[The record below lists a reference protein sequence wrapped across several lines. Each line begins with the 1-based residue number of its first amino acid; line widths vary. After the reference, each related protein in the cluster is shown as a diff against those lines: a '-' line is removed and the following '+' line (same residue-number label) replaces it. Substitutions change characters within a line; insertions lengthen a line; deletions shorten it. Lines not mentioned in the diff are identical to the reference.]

1 MENIK
6 LFISSVEIT
15 NFRTFKEKQIVRFT
29 EGINILVGPN
39 NIGKTTI
46 ISAIRLIFD
55 KNKFGLDI
63 NDFSKIETK
72 EELKNSSPKI
82 TVTIN
87 LQKSNKEGSD
97 SDDLLAIRTWLTDID
112 NPYKAKITMQ
122 FQLPTKYEKAYLDAV
137 KDLDNIDSVWLE
149 LEDEFLPK
157 YQRKYFVGESAQPLM
172 DNSLSR
178 FNCQYLPA
186 IRDAEKRMNS
196 GNKYLLN
203 KLLNFF
209 IDYDLKSNE
218 ELKKSDIEKK
228 MQKRHKDFHVL
239 AVNLLKNLSPRFK
252 EGKKEMLKYLS
263 QTGATFDGEEPE
275 FNSALNDHDIL
286 KEFSL
291 VVKNGESNVPINLNG
306 LGYNNLIYISLVLAE
321 LQQSRSSSYFGDNS
335 SIFPFLLIEE
345 PEAHLHPDMQYD
357 FLKFLRNNIKDG
369 TTSETA
375 KQVIITTH
383 SPNITAAASLDDL
396 IVLSKYKSDIKIGYP
411 GKAFNENPK
420 DKKFVERFLDVT
432 RSNLFFTNQIIFVEG
447 LAEQMLIPQFMK
459 VNTSGIQNS
468 HISIINL
475 SGRYFTPFLRMFD
488 TRNNP
493 NTAIY
498 KQVSCLTDLDPI
510 KGDNNISWPPIF
522 QGKPDSIN
530 KNIDNIK
537 SLNASNIAV
546 FSQNE
551 DSGYQPNEG
560 WTFEYQLF
568 MDNTDPQKFIFF
580 DSTIMKYCS
589 AWEKINDVDI
599 KNTSIARISNIFDN
613 NVSKKIND
621 KLKSN
626 LGIDDLSEMTN
637 RKLIKQYLGTMF
649 LNSIKDKG
657 LYAQE
662 LSEEISS
669 GKSITV
675 PKYIKECF
683 KWMADKNEL

>member
-15 NFRTFKEKQIVRFT
+15 NFRTFKEKQIIRFT

-72 EELKNSSPKI
+72 EELKNCSPKI
-82 TVTIN
+82 TVSVN

-97 SDDLLAIRTWLTDID
+97 SDDLLAIRNWLTDID

-137 KDLDNIDSVWLE
+137 KDLDDIGSVWLE

-228 MQKRHKDFHVL
+228 MQKRHKDFHDL
-239 AVNLLKNLSPRFK
+239 AVNLLNNLSPRFK
-252 EGKKEMLKYLS
+252 EGKKEMLKYSS

-321 LQQSRSSSYFGDNS
+321 LQQSRSNSYFGDNS
-335 SIFPFLLIEE
+335 SVFPFLLIEE

-357 FLKFLRNNIKDG
+357 FLKFLQNNIKDG

-396 IVLSKYKSDIKIGYP
+396 IVLSKYKSGVKIGYP
-411 GKAFNENPK
+411 GETFIDNPK

-432 RSNLFFTNQIIFVEG
+432 RSNLFFTNQLILIEG

-459 VNTSGIQNS
+459 ADTSNIQNR

-475 SGRYFTPFLRMFD
+475 SGRYFIPFLRMFD
-488 TRNNP
+488 TNKNP
-493 NTAIY
+493 DTAIY
-498 KQVSCLTDLDPI
+498 KQIACLTDLDPVQG
-510 KGDNNISWPPIF
+510 KQNKSCPPIF
-522 QGKPDSIN
+522 QAEPDS
-530 KNIDNIK
+530 KNPNIESIKALKSANIK
-537 SLNASNIAV
+537 V
-546 FSQNE
+546 FSQDE
-551 DSGYQPNEG
+551 DSGYKSNEG
-560 WTFEYQLF
+560 WTFEYQLY
-568 MDNTDPQKFIFF
+568 MDNPDLMPLIFH
-580 DSTIMKYCS
+580 DSMRYCD
-589 AWEKINDVDI
+589 AWENLKKMSI
-599 KNTSIARISNIFDN
+599 KNLSIEKISDTFQNER
-613 NVSKKIND
+613 SKQMDGI
-621 KLKSN
+621 LKEN
-626 LGIDDLSEMTN
+626 HNTNDLSEITDP
-637 RKLIKQYLGTMF
+637 KLIKLYLGTMF
-649 LNSIKDKG
+649 LYSIKDKG

-683 KWMADKNEL
+683 KWMADKNGL

>member
-15 NFRTFKEKQIVRFT
+15 NFRTFKEKQVIRFT

-63 NDFSKIETK
+63 NDFSKTETK
-72 EELKNSSPKI
+72 EELKNCSPKI
-82 TVTIN
+82 TVSVN

-97 SDDLLAIRTWLTDID
+97 SDDLLAIRNWLTDID

-137 KDLDNIDSVWLE
+137 KDLDDIGSVWLE

-209 IDYDLKSNE
+209 IDYDLKSNK
-218 ELKKSDIEKK
+218 ELKKPDIEKM
-228 MQKRHKDFHVL
+228 MQKRHKDFHDL
-239 AVNLLKNLSPRFK
+239 AVRLLNNLSPRFK
-252 EGKKEMLKYLS
+252 EGKKEMLKYSS

-275 FNSALNDHDIL
+275 FNSELNDHDIL

-321 LQQSRSSSYFGDNS
+321 LQQSRDNSYFGDNS
-335 SIFPFLLIEE
+335 SVFPFLLIEE

-357 FLKFLRNNIKDG
+357 FLKFLQNNIKDG

-396 IVLSKYKSDIKIGYP
+396 IVLSKYKSGVKIGYP
-411 GKAFNENPK
+411 GETFIDNPK

-432 RSNLFFTNQIIFVEG
+432 RSNLFFTNQLILIEG

-459 VNTSGIQNS
+459 ADTSNIQNR

-475 SGRYFTPFLRMFD
+475 SGRYFIPFLRMFD
-488 TRNNP
+488 TNKNP

-498 KQVSCLTDLDPI
+498 KQIACLTDLDPVQG
-510 KGDNNISWPPIF
+510 KQNKSCPPIF
-522 QGKPDSIN
+522 QTEPDS
-530 KNIDNIK
+530 KNPNIESIKALKSANIK
-537 SLNASNIAV
+537 V
-546 FSQNE
+546 FSQDE
-551 DSGYQPNEG
+551 DSGYKSNEG
-560 WTFEYQLF
+560 WTFEYQLY
-568 MDNTDPQKFIFF
+568 MDNPDLMPLIFH
-580 DSTIMKYCS
+580 DSMRYCD
-589 AWEKINDVDI
+589 AWENLKKMSI
-599 KNTSIARISNIFDN
+599 KNLSIEKISNTFQN
-613 NVSKKIND
+613 ERSKQID
-621 KLKSN
+621 GILKEN
-626 LGIDDLSEMTN
+626 HNTNDLSEITDS
-637 RKLIKQYLGTMF
+637 KLIKLYLGTMF
-649 LNSIKDKG
+649 LYSIKDKG

-669 GKSITV
+669 GKSITA
-675 PKYIKECF
+675 PKYIKKCF
-683 KWMADKNEL
+683 KWMADKNGL

>member
-1 MENIK
+1 M
-6 LFISSVEIT
+6 FISSVEIT
-15 NFRTFKEKQIVRFT
+15 NFRTFKEKQIIRFT

-63 NDFSKIETK
+63 NDFSKTETK
-72 EELKNSSPKI
+72 EELKNCSPKI
-82 TVTIN
+82 TVSVN

-97 SDDLLAIRTWLTDID
+97 SDDLLAIRNWLTDID

-137 KDLDNIDSVWLE
+137 KDLDDIGSVWLE

-228 MQKRHKDFHVL
+228 MQKRHKDFHDL
-239 AVNLLKNLSPRFK
+239 AVKLLNNLSPRFK
-252 EGKKEMLKYLS
+252 EGKKEMLKYSS

-321 LQQSRSSSYFGDNS
+321 LQQSRDNSYFGDNS
-335 SIFPFLLIEE
+335 SVFPFLLIEE

-357 FLKFLRNNIKDG
+357 FLKFLQNNIKDG

-396 IVLSKYKSDIKIGYP
+396 IVLSKYKSGVKIGYP
-411 GKAFNENPK
+411 GETFIDNPK

-432 RSNLFFTNQIIFVEG
+432 RSNLFFTNQLIFIEG

-459 VNTSGIQNS
+459 ADTSNIQNR

-475 SGRYFTPFLRMFD
+475 SGRYFIPFLRMFD
-488 TRNNP
+488 TNKNP

-498 KQVSCLTDLDPI
+498 KQIACLTDLDPVQG
-510 KGDNNISWPPIF
+510 KQNKSCPPIF
-522 QGKPDSIN
+522 QAEPDN
-530 KNIDNIK
+530 KNPNIESIKALKSANIK
-537 SLNASNIAV
+537 V
-546 FSQNE
+546 FSQDE
-551 DSGYQPNEG
+551 DSDYKSNEG
-560 WTFEYQLF
+560 WTFEYQLY
-568 MDNTDPQKFIFF
+568 MDNPDLMPLIFH
-580 DSTIMKYCS
+580 DSMRYCD
-589 AWEKINDVDI
+589 AWENLKQM
-599 KNTSIARISNIFDN
+599 SIENLSIEKISNTFQN
-613 NVSKKIND
+613 ERSKQID
-621 KLKSN
+621 GILKEN
-626 LGIDDLSEMTN
+626 HNTNDLSEITDS
-637 RKLIKQYLGTMF
+637 KLIKLYLGTMF
-649 LNSIKDKG
+649 LYSIKDKG

-675 PKYIKECF
+675 PKYIKKCF
-683 KWMADKNEL
+683 KWIADKNGL

>member
-1 MENIK
+1 M
-6 LFISSVEIT
+6 FISSVEIT
-15 NFRTFKEKQIVRFT
+15 NFRTFKGKQIIRFT

-63 NDFSKIETK
+63 NDFSKTETK
-72 EELKNSSPKI
+72 EELKNCSPKI
-82 TVTIN
+82 TVSVN

-97 SDDLLAIRTWLTDID
+97 SDDLLAIRNWLTDID

-137 KDLDNIDSVWLE
+137 KDLDDIGSVWLE

-209 IDYDLKSNE
+209 IDYDLKSNK
-218 ELKKSDIEKK
+218 ELKKPDIEKM
-228 MQKRHKDFHVL
+228 MQKRHKDFHDL
-239 AVNLLKNLSPRFK
+239 AVRLLNNLSPRFK
-252 EGKKEMLKYLS
+252 EGKKEMLKYSS

-321 LQQSRSSSYFGDNS
+321 LQQSRDNSYFGDNS
-335 SIFPFLLIEE
+335 SVFPFLLIEE

-357 FLKFLRNNIKDG
+357 FLKFLQNNIKDG

-396 IVLSKYKSDIKIGYP
+396 IVLSKYKSGVKIGYP
-411 GKAFNENPK
+411 GETFIDNPK

-432 RSNLFFTNQIIFVEG
+432 RSNLFFTNQLILIEG

-459 VNTSGIQNS
+459 ADTSNIQNR

-475 SGRYFTPFLRMFD
+475 SGRYFIPFLRMFD
-488 TRNNP
+488 TNKNP

-498 KQVSCLTDLDPI
+498 KQIACLTDLDPVQG
-510 KGDNNISWPPIF
+510 KQNKSCPPIF
-522 QGKPDSIN
+522 QTEPDS
-530 KNIDNIK
+530 KNPNIESIKALKSANIK
-537 SLNASNIAV
+537 V
-546 FSQNE
+546 FSQDE
-551 DSGYQPNEG
+551 DSGYKSNEG
-560 WTFEYQLF
+560 WTFEYQLY
-568 MDNTDPQKFIFF
+568 MDNPDLMPLIFH
-580 DSTIMKYCS
+580 DSMRYCD
-589 AWEKINDVDI
+589 AWENLKKMSS
-599 KNTSIARISNIFDN
+599 KNLSIEKISNTFQN
-613 NVSKKIND
+613 ERSKQMDEI
-621 KLKSN
+621 LKEN
-626 LGIDDLSEMTN
+626 HNTNDLSEITDP
-637 RKLIKQYLGTMF
+637 KLIKLYLGTMF
-649 LNSIKDKG
+649 LYSIKDKG

-683 KWMADKNEL
+683 EWMADKNGL

>member
-1 MENIK
+1 MRLENIK

-15 NFRTFKEKQIVRFT
+15 NFRTFKEKQIIRFT

-63 NDFSKIETK
+63 NDFSKTETK
-72 EELKNSSPKI
+72 EELKNCSPKI
-82 TVTIN
+82 TVSVN

-97 SDDLLAIRTWLTDID
+97 SDDLLAIRNWLTDID

-137 KDLDNIDSVWLE
+137 KDLDDIGSVWLE

-209 IDYDLKSNE
+209 IDYDLKSND

-228 MQKRHKDFHVL
+228 MQKRHKDFHDL
-239 AVNLLKNLSPRFK
+239 AVKLLNNLSPRFK
-252 EGKKEMLKYLS
+252 EGKKEMLKYSS

-321 LQQSRSSSYFGDNS
+321 LQQSRSNSYFGDNS
-335 SIFPFLLIEE
+335 SVFPFLLIEE

-357 FLKFLRNNIKDG
+357 FLKFLQNNIKDG

-396 IVLSKYKSDIKIGYP
+396 IVLSKYKSGVKIGYP
-411 GKAFNENPK
+411 GETFIDNPK

-432 RSNLFFTNQIIFVEG
+432 RSNLFFTNQLILIEG

-459 VNTSGIQNS
+459 ADTSNIQNR

-475 SGRYFTPFLRMFD
+475 SGRYFIPFLRMFD
-488 TRNNP
+488 TNKNP

-498 KQVSCLTDLDPI
+498 KQIACLTDLDPVQG
-510 KGDNNISWPPIF
+510 KQNKSCPPIF
-522 QGKPDSIN
+522 QAEPDN
-530 KNIDNIK
+530 KNPNIESIKALKSANIK
-537 SLNASNIAV
+537 V
-546 FSQNE
+546 FSQDE
-551 DSGYQPNEG
+551 DSGYKSNEG
-560 WTFEYQLF
+560 WTFEYQLY
-568 MDNTDPQKFIFF
+568 MDNPDLMPLIFH
-580 DSTIMKYCS
+580 DSMRYCD
-589 AWEKINDVDI
+589 AWGNLKKMSIENLSIEKIS
-599 KNTSIARISNIFDN
+599 NTFQNER
-613 NVSKKIND
+613 SKQID
-621 KLKSN
+621 GILKEN
-626 LGIDDLSEMTN
+626 HNTNDLSEITDS
-637 RKLIKQYLGTMF
+637 KLIKLYLGTMF
-649 LNSIKDKG
+649 LYSIKDKG

-675 PKYIKECF
+675 PKYIKKCF
-683 KWMADKNEL
+683 KWMADKNGL

>member
-15 NFRTFKEKQIVRFT
+15 NFRTFKEKQIIRFT

-72 EELKNSSPKI
+72 EELKNCSPKI
-82 TVTIN
+82 TVSVN

-97 SDDLLAIRTWLTDID
+97 SDDLLAIRNWLTDID

-137 KDLDNIDSVWLE
+137 KDLDDIGSVWLE

-186 IRDAEKRMNS
+186 IRDAEKSMNS

-228 MQKRHKDFHVL
+228 MQKRHKDFHDL
-239 AVNLLKNLSPRFK
+239 AVNLLNNLSPRFK
-252 EGKKEMLKYLS
+252 EGKKEMLKYS
-263 QTGATFDGEEPE
+263 SRTGATFDGEEPE

-321 LQQSRSSSYFGDNS
+321 LQQSRSNSYFGDNS
-335 SIFPFLLIEE
+335 SVFPFLLIEE

-357 FLKFLRNNIKDG
+357 FLKFLQNNIKDG

-396 IVLSKYKSDIKIGYP
+396 IVLSKYKSGVKIGYP
-411 GKAFNENPK
+411 GETFIDNPK

-432 RSNLFFTNQIIFVEG
+432 RSNLFFTNQLILIEG

-459 VNTSGIQNS
+459 ADTSNIQNR

-475 SGRYFTPFLRMFD
+475 SGRYFIPFLRMFD
-488 TRNNP
+488 INKNP

-498 KQVSCLTDLDPI
+498 KQIACLTDLDPVQG
-510 KGDNNISWPPIF
+510 KQNKSCPPIF
-522 QGKPDSIN
+522 QAEPDS
-530 KNIDNIK
+530 KNPNIESIKALKSANIK
-537 SLNASNIAV
+537 V
-546 FSQNE
+546 FSQDE
-551 DSGYQPNEG
+551 DSGYKSNEG
-560 WTFEYQLF
+560 WTFEYQLY
-568 MDNTDPQKFIFF
+568 MDNPALMPLIFH
-580 DSTIMKYCS
+580 DSMRYCD
-589 AWEKINDVDI
+589 AWENLK
-599 KNTSIARISNIFDN
+599 KMSIENLSIEKISNTFQN
-613 NVSKKIND
+613 ERSKQMDGI
-621 KLKSN
+621 LKEN
-626 LGIDDLSEMTN
+626 HNTNDLSEITDP
-637 RKLIKQYLGTMF
+637 KLIKLYLGTMF
-649 LNSIKDKG
+649 LYSIKDKG

-683 KWMADKNEL
+683 KWMADKNGL

>member
-15 NFRTFKEKQIVRFT
+15 NFRTFKEKQIIRFT

-72 EELKNSSPKI
+72 EELKNCSPKI
-82 TVTIN
+82 TVSVN

-97 SDDLLAIRTWLTDID
+97 SDDLLAIRNWLTDID

-137 KDLDNIDSVWLE
+137 KDLDDIGSVWLE

-228 MQKRHKDFHVL
+228 MQKRHKDFHDL
-239 AVNLLKNLSPRFK
+239 AVNLLNNLSPRFK
-252 EGKKEMLKYLS
+252 EGKKEMLKYSS

-321 LQQSRSSSYFGDNS
+321 LQQSRSNSYFGDNS
-335 SIFPFLLIEE
+335 SVFPFLLIEE

-357 FLKFLRNNIKDG
+357 FLKFLQNNIKDG

-396 IVLSKYKSDIKIGYP
+396 IVLSKYKSGVKIGYP
-411 GKAFNENPK
+411 GETFIDNPK

-432 RSNLFFTNQIIFVEG
+432 RSNLFFTNQLILIEG

-459 VNTSGIQNS
+459 ADTSNIQNR

-475 SGRYFTPFLRMFD
+475 SGRYFIPFLRMFD
-488 TRNNP
+488 TNKNP

-498 KQVSCLTDLDPI
+498 KQIACLTDLDPVQG
-510 KGDNNISWPPIF
+510 KQNKSCPPIF
-522 QGKPDSIN
+522 QAEPDS
-530 KNIDNIK
+530 KNPNIESIKALKSANIK
-537 SLNASNIAV
+537 V
-546 FSQNE
+546 FSQDE
-551 DSGYQPNEG
+551 DSGYKSNEG
-560 WTFEYQLF
+560 WTFEYQLY
-568 MDNTDPQKFIFF
+568 MDNPALMPLIFH
-580 DSTIMKYCS
+580 DSMRYCD
-589 AWEKINDVDI
+589 AWENLK
-599 KNTSIARISNIFDN
+599 KMSIENLSIEKISNTFQN
-613 NVSKKIND
+613 ERSKQMDGI
-621 KLKSN
+621 LKEN
-626 LGIDDLSEMTN
+626 HNTNDLSEITDP
-637 RKLIKQYLGTMF
+637 KLIKLYLGTMF
-649 LNSIKDKG
+649 LYSIKDKG

-683 KWMADKNEL
+683 KWMADKNGL

>member
-15 NFRTFKEKQIVRFT
+15 NFRTFKEKQIIRFT

-63 NDFSKIETK
+63 NDFSKTETK
-72 EELKNSSPKI
+72 EELKNCSPKI
-82 TVTIN
+82 TVSVN

-97 SDDLLAIRTWLTDID
+97 SDDLLAIRNWLTDID

-137 KDLDNIDSVWLE
+137 KDLDDIGSVWLE

-209 IDYDLKSNE
+209 IDYDLKSNK
-218 ELKKSDIEKK
+218 ELKKPDIEKM
-228 MQKRHKDFHVL
+228 MQKRHKEFHDL
-239 AVNLLKNLSPRFK
+239 AVRLLNNLSPRFK
-252 EGKKEMLKYLS
+252 EGKKEMLKYSS

-321 LQQSRSSSYFGDNS
+321 LQQSRDNSYFGDNS
-335 SIFPFLLIEE
+335 SVFPFLLIEE

-357 FLKFLRNNIKDG
+357 FLKFLQNNIKDG

-396 IVLSKYKSDIKIGYP
+396 IVLSKYKSGVKIGYP
-411 GKAFNENPK
+411 GETFIDNPK

-432 RSNLFFTNQIIFVEG
+432 RSNLFFTNQLIFIEG

-459 VNTSGIQNS
+459 ADTSSIQNR

-475 SGRYFTPFLRMFD
+475 SGRYFIPFLRMFD
-488 TRNNP
+488 TNKNP

-498 KQVSCLTDLDPI
+498 KQIACLTDLDPVQG
-510 KGDNNISWPPIF
+510 KQNKSCPPIF
-522 QGKPDSIN
+522 QTEPDS
-530 KNIDNIK
+530 KNPNIESIKALKSANIK
-537 SLNASNIAV
+537 V
-546 FSQNE
+546 FSQDE
-551 DSGYQPNEG
+551 DSGYKSNEG
-560 WTFEYQLF
+560 WTFEYQLY
-568 MDNTDPQKFIFF
+568 MDNPDLMPLIFH
-580 DSTIMKYCS
+580 DSMRYCD
-589 AWEKINDVDI
+589 AWENLKKMSSENL
-599 KNTSIARISNIFDN
+599 SIEKISNTFQN
-613 NVSKKIND
+613 ERSKQMDEI
-621 KLKSN
+621 LKEN
-626 LGIDDLSEMTN
+626 HNTNDLSEITDP
-637 RKLIKQYLGTMF
+637 KLIKLYLGTMF
-649 LNSIKDKG
+649 LYSIKDKG

-683 KWMADKNEL
+683 EWMADKNGL

>member
-15 NFRTFKEKQIVRFT
+15 NFRTFKEKQTIRFT

-82 TVTIN
+82 TVTVN
-87 LQKSNKEGSD
+87 LQKSSKESSD
-97 SDDLLAIRTWLTDID
+97 SDDLLAIRNWLTDID

-137 KDLDNIDSVWLE
+137 KDLDDIGSVWLE

-228 MQKRHKDFHVL
+228 MQKRHKDFHDL
-239 AVNLLKNLSPRFK
+239 AVNLLNNLSPRFK
-252 EGKKEMLKYLS
+252 EGKKEMLKYSS

-321 LQQSRSSSYFGDNS
+321 LQQSRSNSYFGDNS
-335 SIFPFLLIEE
+335 SVFPFLLIEE

-357 FLKFLRNNIKDG
+357 FLKFLQNNIKDG

-396 IVLSKYKSDIKIGYP
+396 IVLSKYKSGVKIGYP
-411 GKAFNENPK
+411 GETFIDNPK

-432 RSNLFFTNQIIFVEG
+432 RSNLFFTNQLILIEG

-459 VNTSGIQNS
+459 ADTSNIQNR

-475 SGRYFTPFLRMFD
+475 SGRYFIPFLRMFD
-488 TRNNP
+488 TNKNP

-498 KQVSCLTDLDPI
+498 KQIACLTDLDPVRG
-510 KGDNNISWPPIF
+510 KQNKSCPPIF
-522 QGKPDSIN
+522 QAEPGSRNPNIESI
-530 KNIDNIK
+530 KALKSANIK
-537 SLNASNIAV
+537 V
-546 FSQNE
+546 FSQDE
-551 DSGYQPNEG
+551 DSGYKSNEG
-560 WTFEYQLF
+560 WTFEYQLY
-568 MDNTDPQKFIFF
+568 MDNPALMPLIFH
-580 DSTIMKYCS
+580 DSMRYCD
-589 AWEKINDVDI
+589 AWENLK
-599 KNTSIARISNIFDN
+599 KMSIENLSIEKISNTFQN
-613 NVSKKIND
+613 ERSKQMDGI
-621 KLKSN
+621 LKEN
-626 LGIDDLSEMTN
+626 HNTNDLSEITDP
-637 RKLIKQYLGTMF
+637 KLIKLYLGTMF
-649 LNSIKDKG
+649 LYSIKDKG

-662 LSEEISS
+662 LSEEINS
-669 GKSITV
+669 GESIAV

-683 KWMADKNEL
+683 KWMAGKNEL

>member
-15 NFRTFKEKQIVRFT
+15 NFRTFKEKQIIRFT

-63 NDFSKIETK
+63 NDFSKTETK
-72 EELKNSSPKI
+72 EELKNCSPKI
-82 TVTIN
+82 TVSVN

-97 SDDLLAIRTWLTDID
+97 SDDLLAIRNWLTDID

-137 KDLDNIDSVWLE
+137 KDLDDIGSVWLE

-228 MQKRHKDFHVL
+228 MQKRHKDFHDL
-239 AVNLLKNLSPRFK
+239 AVKLLNNLSPRFK
-252 EGKKEMLKYLS
+252 EGKKEMLKYSS

-321 LQQSRSSSYFGDNS
+321 LQQSRDNSYFGDNS
-335 SIFPFLLIEE
+335 SVFPFLLIEE

-357 FLKFLRNNIKDG
+357 FLKFLQNNIKDG

-396 IVLSKYKSDIKIGYP
+396 IVLSKYKSGVKIGYP
-411 GKAFNENPK
+411 GETFIDNPK

-432 RSNLFFTNQIIFVEG
+432 RSNLFFTNQLIFIEG

-459 VNTSGIQNS
+459 ADTSNIQNR

-475 SGRYFTPFLRMFD
+475 SGRYFIPFLRMFD
-488 TRNNP
+488 TNKNP

-498 KQVSCLTDLDPI
+498 KQIACLTDLDPVQG
-510 KGDNNISWPPIF
+510 KQNKSCPPIF
-522 QGKPDSIN
+522 QAEPDN
-530 KNIDNIK
+530 KNPNIESIKALKSANIK
-537 SLNASNIAV
+537 V
-546 FSQNE
+546 FSQDE
-551 DSGYQPNEG
+551 DSDYKSNEG
-560 WTFEYQLF
+560 WTFEYQLY
-568 MDNTDPQKFIFF
+568 MDNPDLMPLIFH
-580 DSTIMKYCS
+580 DSMRYCD
-589 AWEKINDVDI
+589 AWENLKQM
-599 KNTSIARISNIFDN
+599 SIENLSIEKISNTFQN
-613 NVSKKIND
+613 ERSKQID
-621 KLKSN
+621 GILKEN
-626 LGIDDLSEMTN
+626 HNTNDLSEITDS
-637 RKLIKQYLGTMF
+637 KLIKLYLGTMF
-649 LNSIKDKG
+649 LYSIKDKG

-675 PKYIKECF
+675 PKYIKKCF
-683 KWMADKNEL
+683 KWIADKNGL

>member
-15 NFRTFKEKQIVRFT
+15 NFRTFKEKQIIRFT

-63 NDFSKIETK
+63 NDFSKTETK
-72 EELKNSSPKI
+72 EELKNCSPKI
-82 TVTIN
+82 TVSVN

-97 SDDLLAIRTWLTDID
+97 SDDLLAIRNWLTDID

-122 FQLPTKYEKAYLDAV
+122 FQLPTKYEKAYLNAV
-137 KDLDNIDSVWLE
+137 KDLDDIGSVWLE

-209 IDYDLKSNE
+209 IDYDLKSNK
-218 ELKKSDIEKK
+218 ELKKPDIEKM
-228 MQKRHKDFHVL
+228 MQKRHKDFHDL
-239 AVNLLKNLSPRFK
+239 AVRLLNNLSPRFK
-252 EGKKEMLKYLS
+252 EGKKEMLKYSS

-321 LQQSRSSSYFGDNS
+321 LQQSRDNSYFGDNS
-335 SIFPFLLIEE
+335 SVFPFLLIEE

-357 FLKFLRNNIKDG
+357 FLKFLQNNIKDG

-396 IVLSKYKSDIKIGYP
+396 IVLSKYKSGVKIGYP
-411 GKAFNENPK
+411 GETFIDNPK

-432 RSNLFFTNQIIFVEG
+432 RSNLFFTNQLILIEG

-459 VNTSGIQNS
+459 ADTSNIQNR

-475 SGRYFTPFLRMFD
+475 SGRYFIPFLRMFD
-488 TRNNP
+488 TNKNP

-498 KQVSCLTDLDPI
+498 KQIACLTDLDPVQG
-510 KGDNNISWPPIF
+510 KQNKSCPPIF
-522 QGKPDSIN
+522 QTEPDS
-530 KNIDNIK
+530 KNPNIESIKALKSANIK
-537 SLNASNIAV
+537 V
-546 FSQNE
+546 FSQDE
-551 DSGYQPNEG
+551 DSGYKSNEG
-560 WTFEYQLF
+560 WTFEYQLY
-568 MDNTDPQKFIFF
+568 MDNPDLMPLIFH
-580 DSTIMKYCS
+580 DSMRYCD
-589 AWEKINDVDI
+589 AWENLKKMSSENL
-599 KNTSIARISNIFDN
+599 SIEKISNTFQN
-613 NVSKKIND
+613 ERSKQMDEI
-621 KLKSN
+621 LKEN
-626 LGIDDLSEMTN
+626 HNTNDLSEITDP
-637 RKLIKQYLGTMF
+637 KLIKLYLGTMF
-649 LNSIKDKG
+649 LYSIKDKG

-683 KWMADKNEL
+683 EWMADKNGL

>member
-15 NFRTFKEKQIVRFT
+15 NFRTFKEKQIIRFT

-63 NDFSKIETK
+63 NDFSKTETK
-72 EELKNSSPKI
+72 EELKNCSPKI
-82 TVTIN
+82 TVSVN

-97 SDDLLAIRTWLTDID
+97 SDDLLAIRNWLTYID

-137 KDLDNIDSVWLE
+137 KDLDDIGSVWLE

-209 IDYDLKSNE
+209 IDYDLKSNK
-218 ELKKSDIEKK
+218 ELKKPDIEKK
-228 MQKRHKDFHVL
+228 MQKRHKDFHDL
-239 AVNLLKNLSPRFK
+239 AEKLLNNLSPRFK
-252 EGKKEMLKYLS
+252 EGKKEMLKYSS

-321 LQQSRSSSYFGDNS
+321 LQQSRDNSYFGDNS
-335 SIFPFLLIEE
+335 SVFPFLLIEE

-357 FLKFLRNNIKDG
+357 FLKFLQNNIKDG

-396 IVLSKYKSDIKIGYP
+396 IVLSKYKSGVKIGYP
-411 GKAFNENPK
+411 GETFIDNPK

-432 RSNLFFTNQIIFVEG
+432 RSNLFFTNQLILIEG

-459 VNTSGIQNS
+459 ADTSNIQNR

-475 SGRYFTPFLRMFD
+475 SGRYFIPFLRMFD
-488 TRNNP
+488 TNKNP

-498 KQVSCLTDLDPI
+498 KQIACLTDLDPVQG
-510 KGDNNISWPPIF
+510 KQNKSCPPIF
-522 QGKPDSIN
+522 QAEPDS
-530 KNIDNIK
+530 KNPNIESIKALKSANIK
-537 SLNASNIAV
+537 V
-546 FSQNE
+546 FSQDE
-551 DSGYQPNEG
+551 DSGYKSNEG
-560 WTFEYQLF
+560 WTFEYQLY
-568 MDNTDPQKFIFF
+568 MDNLDLMPLIFH
-580 DSTIMKYCS
+580 DSMRYCD
-589 AWEKINDVDI
+589 AWENLKKMSI
-599 KNTSIARISNIFDN
+599 KNLSIEKISNTFQN
-613 NVSKKIND
+613 ERSKQMDGI
-621 KLKSN
+621 LKEN
-626 LGIDDLSEMTN
+626 HNTNDLSEITDP
-637 RKLIKQYLGTMF
+637 KLIKLYLGTMF
-649 LNSIKDKG
+649 LYSIKDKG

-683 KWMADKNEL
+683 KWMADKNGL

>member
-15 NFRTFKEKQIVRFT
+15 NFRTFKEKQTIRFT

-63 NDFSKIETK
+63 NDFSKTETK
-72 EELKNSSPKI
+72 EELKNCSPKI
-82 TVTIN
+82 TVSVN

-97 SDDLLAIRTWLTDID
+97 SDDLLAIRNWLTDID

-137 KDLDNIDSVWLE
+137 KDLDDIGSVWLE

-209 IDYDLKSNE
+209 IDYDLKSNK
-218 ELKKSDIEKK
+218 ELKKSDIEKM
-228 MQKRHKDFHVL
+228 MQKRHKDFHDL
-239 AVNLLKNLSPRFK
+239 AVKLLNNLSPRFK
-252 EGKKEMLKYLS
+252 EGKKEMLKYSS

-321 LQQSRSSSYFGDNS
+321 LQQSRDNSYFGDNS
-335 SIFPFLLIEE
+335 SVFPFLLIEE

-357 FLKFLRNNIKDG
+357 FLKFLQNNIKDG

-396 IVLSKYKSDIKIGYP
+396 IVLSKYKSGVKIGYP
-411 GKAFNENPK
+411 GETFIDNPK

-432 RSNLFFTNQIIFVEG
+432 RSNLFFTNQLILIEG

-459 VNTSGIQNS
+459 ADTSSIQNR

-475 SGRYFTPFLRMFD
+475 SGRYFIPFLRMFD
-488 TRNNP
+488 TNKNP

-498 KQVSCLTDLDPI
+498 KQIACLTDLDPVQG
-510 KGDNNISWPPIF
+510 KQNKSCPPIF
-522 QGKPDSIN
+522 QTEPDS
-530 KNIDNIK
+530 KNPNIESIKALKSANIK
-537 SLNASNIAV
+537 V
-546 FSQNE
+546 FSQDE
-551 DSGYQPNEG
+551 DSGYKSNEG
-560 WTFEYQLF
+560 WTFEYQLY
-568 MDNTDPQKFIFF
+568 MDNPDLMPLIFH
-580 DSTIMKYCS
+580 DSMRYCD
-589 AWEKINDVDI
+589 AWENLK
-599 KNTSIARISNIFDN
+599 KMSIENLSIEKISNTFQN
-613 NVSKKIND
+613 ERSKQMDGI
-621 KLKSN
+621 LKEN
-626 LGIDDLSEMTN
+626 HNTNDLSEITN
-637 RKLIKQYLGTMF
+637 PKLTKLYLGTMF
-649 LNSIKDKG
+649 LYSIKDKG

-683 KWMADKNEL
+683 KWMADKNGL

>member
-1 MENIK
+1 MRLENIK

-15 NFRTFKEKQIVRFT
+15 NFRTFKEKQIIRFT

-63 NDFSKIETK
+63 NDFSKTETK
-72 EELKNSSPKI
+72 EELKNCSPKI
-82 TVTIN
+82 TVSVN

-97 SDDLLAIRTWLTDID
+97 SDDLLAIRNWLTDID

-137 KDLDNIDSVWLE
+137 KDLDDIGSVWLE

-228 MQKRHKDFHVL
+228 MQKRHKDFHDL
-239 AVNLLKNLSPRFK
+239 AVKLLNNLSPRFK
-252 EGKKEMLKYLS
+252 EGKKEMLKYSS

-321 LQQSRSSSYFGDNS
+321 LQQSRDNSYFGDNS
-335 SIFPFLLIEE
+335 SVFPFLLIEE

-357 FLKFLRNNIKDG
+357 FLKFLQNNIKDG

-396 IVLSKYKSDIKIGYP
+396 IVLSKYKSGVKIGYP
-411 GKAFNENPK
+411 GETFIDNPK

-432 RSNLFFTNQIIFVEG
+432 RSNLFFTNQLIFIEG

-459 VNTSGIQNS
+459 ADTSNIQNR

-475 SGRYFTPFLRMFD
+475 SGRYFIPFLRMFD
-488 TRNNP
+488 TNKNP

-498 KQVSCLTDLDPI
+498 KQIACLTDLDPVQG
-510 KGDNNISWPPIF
+510 KQNKSCPPIF
-522 QGKPDSIN
+522 QAEPDN
-530 KNIDNIK
+530 KNPNIESIKALKSANIK
-537 SLNASNIAV
+537 V
-546 FSQNE
+546 FSQDE
-551 DSGYQPNEG
+551 DSDYKSNEG
-560 WTFEYQLF
+560 WTFEYQLY
-568 MDNTDPQKFIFF
+568 MDNPDLMPLIFH
-580 DSTIMKYCS
+580 DSMRYCD
-589 AWEKINDVDI
+589 AWENLKQM
-599 KNTSIARISNIFDN
+599 SIENLSIEKISNTFQN
-613 NVSKKIND
+613 ERSKQID
-621 KLKSN
+621 GILKEN
-626 LGIDDLSEMTN
+626 HNTNDLSEITDS
-637 RKLIKQYLGTMF
+637 KLIKLYLGTMF
-649 LNSIKDKG
+649 LYSIKDKG

-675 PKYIKECF
+675 PKYIKKCF
-683 KWMADKNEL
+683 KWIADKNGL

>member
-15 NFRTFKEKQIVRFT
+15 NFRTFKEKQTIRFT

-63 NDFSKIETK
+63 NDFSKSETK
-72 EELKNSSPKI
+72 EELKNCSPKI
-82 TVTIN
+82 TVSVN

-97 SDDLLAIRTWLTDID
+97 SDDLLAIRNWLTDID

-137 KDLDNIDSVWLE
+137 KDLDDIGSVWLE

-209 IDYDLKSNE
+209 IDYDLKSNK
-218 ELKKSDIEKK
+218 ELKKPDIEKK
-228 MQKRHKDFHVL
+228 MQKRHKDFHDL
-239 AVNLLKNLSPRFK
+239 AVKLLDNLSPRFK
-252 EGKKEMLKYLS
+252 EGKKEMLKYSS

-321 LQQSRSSSYFGDNS
+321 LQQSRDNSYFGDNS
-335 SIFPFLLIEE
+335 SVFPFLLIEE

-357 FLKFLRNNIKDG
+357 FLKFLQNNIKDG

-396 IVLSKYKSDIKIGYP
+396 IVLSKYKSGVKIGYP
-411 GKAFNENPK
+411 GETFIDNPK

-432 RSNLFFTNQIIFVEG
+432 RSNLFFTNQLIFIEG

-459 VNTSGIQNS
+459 ADISNIQNR

-475 SGRYFTPFLRMFD
+475 SGRYFIPFLRMFD
-488 TRNNP
+488 TNKNP

-498 KQVSCLTDLDPI
+498 KQIACLTDLDPVQG
-510 KGDNNISWPPIF
+510 KQNKSCAPIF
-522 QGKPDSIN
+522 QAEPDS
-530 KNIDNIK
+530 KNPNIESIKALKSANIK
-537 SLNASNIAV
+537 V
-546 FSQNE
+546 FSQDE
-551 DSGYQPNEG
+551 DSGYKSNEG
-560 WTFEYQLF
+560 WTFEYQLY
-568 MDNTDPQKFIFF
+568 MDNPVLMPLIFH
-580 DSTIMKYCS
+580 DSMKYCD
-589 AWEKINDVDI
+589 AWENLKKMRTENL
-599 KNTSIARISNIFDN
+599 SIEKISNTFQN
-613 NVSKKIND
+613 ERSKQID
-621 KLKSN
+621 GILKEN
-626 LGIDDLSEMTN
+626 HNTNDLSEITDP
-637 RKLIKQYLGTMF
+637 KLIKLYLGTMF
-649 LNSIKDKG
+649 LYSIKDKG

-662 LSEEISS
+662 LSEKISS

-675 PKYIKECF
+675 PKYIKKCF
-683 KWMADKNEL
+683 KWMADKNGL

>member
-15 NFRTFKEKQIVRFT
+15 NFRTFKEKQIIRFT

-63 NDFSKIETK
+63 NDFSKTETK
-72 EELKNSSPKI
+72 EELKNCSPKI
-82 TVTIN
+82 TVSVN

-97 SDDLLAIRTWLTDID
+97 SDDLLAIRNWLTDID

-137 KDLDNIDSVWLE
+137 KDLDDIGSVWLE

-228 MQKRHKDFHVL
+228 MQKRHKDFHDL
-239 AVNLLKNLSPRFK
+239 AVKLLNNLSPRFK
-252 EGKKEMLKYLS
+252 EGKKELLKYSS

-321 LQQSRSSSYFGDNS
+321 LQQSRSNSYFGDNS
-335 SIFPFLLIEE
+335 SVFPFLLIEE

-357 FLKFLRNNIKDG
+357 FLKFLQNNIKDG

-396 IVLSKYKSDIKIGYP
+396 IVLSKYKSGVKIGYP
-411 GKAFNENPK
+411 GETFIDNPK

-432 RSNLFFTNQIIFVEG
+432 RSNLFFTNQLILIEG

-459 VNTSGIQNS
+459 ADTSNIQNR

-475 SGRYFTPFLRMFD
+475 SGRYFIPFLRMFD
-488 TRNNP
+488 TNKNP

-498 KQVSCLTDLDPI
+498 KQIACLTDLDPVQG
-510 KGDNNISWPPIF
+510 KQNKSCPPIF
-522 QGKPDSIN
+522 QAEPDN
-530 KNIDNIK
+530 KNPNIESIKALKSANIK
-537 SLNASNIAV
+537 V
-546 FSQNE
+546 FSQDE
-551 DSGYQPNEG
+551 DSDYKSNEG
-560 WTFEYQLF
+560 WTFEYQLY
-568 MDNTDPQKFIFF
+568 MDNPDLMPLIFH
-580 DSTIMKYCS
+580 DSMRYCD
-589 AWEKINDVDI
+589 AWENLK
-599 KNTSIARISNIFDN
+599 KMSIENLSIEKISNTFQN
-613 NVSKKIND
+613 ERSKQID
-621 KLKSN
+621 GILKEN
-626 LGIDDLSEMTN
+626 HNANDLSEITDS
-637 RKLIKQYLGTMF
+637 KLIKLYLGTMF
-649 LNSIKDKG
+649 LYSIKDKG

-675 PKYIKECF
+675 PKYIKKCF
-683 KWMADKNEL
+683 KWMADKNGL

>member
-15 NFRTFKEKQIVRFT
+15 NFRTFKEKQIIRFT

-63 NDFSKIETK
+63 NDFSKTETK
-72 EELKNSSPKI
+72 EELKNCSPKI
-82 TVTIN
+82 TVSVN

-97 SDDLLAIRTWLTDID
+97 SDDLLAIRNWLTDID

-137 KDLDNIDSVWLE
+137 KDLDDIGSVWLE

-209 IDYDLKSNE
+209 IDYDLKSNK
-218 ELKKSDIEKK
+218 ELKKPDIEKM
-228 MQKRHKDFHVL
+228 MQKRHKDFHDL
-239 AVNLLKNLSPRFK
+239 AVRLLNNLSPRFK
-252 EGKKEMLKYLS
+252 EGKKEMLKYSS

-321 LQQSRSSSYFGDNS
+321 LQQSRDNSYFGDNS
-335 SIFPFLLIEE
+335 SVFPFLLIEE

-357 FLKFLRNNIKDG
+357 FLKFLQNNIKDG

-396 IVLSKYKSDIKIGYP
+396 IVLSKYKSGVKIGYP
-411 GKAFNENPK
+411 GETFIDNPK

-432 RSNLFFTNQIIFVEG
+432 RSNLFFTNQLILIEG

-459 VNTSGIQNS
+459 ADTSNIQNR

-475 SGRYFTPFLRMFD
+475 SGRYFIPFLRMFD
-488 TRNNP
+488 TNKNP

-498 KQVSCLTDLDPI
+498 KQIACLTDLDPVQG
-510 KGDNNISWPPIF
+510 KQNKSCPPIF
-522 QGKPDSIN
+522 QTEPDS
-530 KNIDNIK
+530 KNPNIESIKALKSANIK
-537 SLNASNIAV
+537 V
-546 FSQNE
+546 FSQDE
-551 DSGYQPNEG
+551 DSGYKSNEG
-560 WTFEYQLF
+560 WTFEYQLY
-568 MDNTDPQKFIFF
+568 MDNPDLMPLIFH
-580 DSTIMKYCS
+580 DSMRYCD
-589 AWEKINDVDI
+589 AWENLKKMSSENL
-599 KNTSIARISNIFDN
+599 SIEKISNTFQN
-613 NVSKKIND
+613 ERSKQMDEI
-621 KLKSN
+621 LKEN
-626 LGIDDLSEMTN
+626 HNTNDLSEITDP
-637 RKLIKQYLGTMF
+637 KLIKLYLGTMF
-649 LNSIKDKG
+649 LYSIKDKG

-683 KWMADKNEL
+683 EWMTDKNGL

>member
-15 NFRTFKEKQIVRFT
+15 NFRTFKEKQIIRFT

-63 NDFSKIETK
+63 NDFSKTETK
-72 EELKNSSPKI
+72 EELKNCSPKI
-82 TVTIN
+82 TVSVN

-97 SDDLLAIRTWLTDID
+97 SDDLLAIRNWLTDID

-137 KDLDNIDSVWLE
+137 KDLDDIGSVWLE

-228 MQKRHKDFHVL
+228 MQKRHKDFHEL
-239 AVNLLKNLSPRFK
+239 AVKLLNNLSPRFK
-252 EGKKEMLKYLS
+252 EGKKEMLKYSS

-321 LQQSRSSSYFGDNS
+321 LQQSRDNSYFGDNS
-335 SIFPFLLIEE
+335 SVFPFLLIEE

-357 FLKFLRNNIKDG
+357 FLKFLQNNIKDG

-396 IVLSKYKSDIKIGYP
+396 IVLSKYKSGVKIGYP
-411 GKAFNENPK
+411 GETFIDNPK

-432 RSNLFFTNQIIFVEG
+432 RSNLFFTNQLILIEG

-459 VNTSGIQNS
+459 ADTSNLQNR

-475 SGRYFTPFLRMFD
+475 SGRYFIPFLRMFD
-488 TRNNP
+488 TNKNP

-498 KQVSCLTDLDPI
+498 KQIACLTDLDPVQG
-510 KGDNNISWPPIF
+510 KQNKSCPPIF
-522 QGKPDSIN
+522 QAEPDS
-530 KNIDNIK
+530 KNPNIESIKALKSANIK
-537 SLNASNIAV
+537 V
-546 FSQNE
+546 FSQDE
-551 DSGYQPNEG
+551 DSGYKSNEG
-560 WTFEYQLF
+560 WTFEYQLY
-568 MDNTDPQKFIFF
+568 MDNPDLMPLIFH
-580 DSTIMKYCS
+580 DSMRYCD
-589 AWEKINDVDI
+589 AWENLK
-599 KNTSIARISNIFDN
+599 KMSIENLSIEKISNTFQN
-613 NVSKKIND
+613 ERSKQMDGI
-621 KLKSN
+621 LKEN
-626 LGIDDLSEMTN
+626 HNTNDLSEITDS
-637 RKLIKQYLGTMF
+637 KLIKLYLGTMF
-649 LNSIKDKG
+649 LYSIKDKG

-683 KWMADKNEL
+683 KWMADKNGL

>member
-15 NFRTFKEKQIVRFT
+15 NFRTFKEKQVIRFT

-63 NDFSKIETK
+63 NDFSKTETK
-72 EELKNSSPKI
+72 EELKNCSPKI
-82 TVTIN
+82 TVSVN

-97 SDDLLAIRTWLTDID
+97 SDDLLAIRNWLTDID

-137 KDLDNIDSVWLE
+137 KDLDDIGSVWLE

-209 IDYDLKSNE
+209 IDYDLKSNK
-218 ELKKSDIEKK
+218 ELKKPDIEKM
-228 MQKRHKDFHVL
+228 MQKRHKDFHDL
-239 AVNLLKNLSPRFK
+239 AVRLLNNLSPRFK
-252 EGKKEMLKYLS
+252 EGKKEMLKYSS

-275 FNSALNDHDIL
+275 FNSELNDHDIL

-321 LQQSRSSSYFGDNS
+321 LQQSRDNSYFGDNS
-335 SIFPFLLIEE
+335 SVFPFLLIEE

-357 FLKFLRNNIKDG
+357 FLKFLQNNIKDG

-396 IVLSKYKSDIKIGYP
+396 IVLSKYKSGVKIGYP
-411 GKAFNENPK
+411 GETFIDNPK

-432 RSNLFFTNQIIFVEG
+432 RSNLFFTNQLILIEG

-459 VNTSGIQNS
+459 ADTSNIQNR

-475 SGRYFTPFLRMFD
+475 SGRYFIPFLRMFD
-488 TRNNP
+488 THKNP

-498 KQVSCLTDLDPI
+498 KQIACLTDLDPVQG
-510 KGDNNISWPPIF
+510 KQNKSCPPIF
-522 QGKPDSIN
+522 QTEPDS
-530 KNIDNIK
+530 KNPNIESIKALKSANIK
-537 SLNASNIAV
+537 V
-546 FSQNE
+546 FSQDE
-551 DSGYQPNEG
+551 DSPRLQ
-560 WTFEYQLF
+560 
-568 MDNTDPQKFIFF
+568 
-580 DSTIMKYCS
+580 
-589 AWEKINDVDI
+589 
-599 KNTSIARISNIFDN
+599 
-613 NVSKKIND
+613 
-621 KLKSN
+621 
-626 LGIDDLSEMTN
+626 
-637 RKLIKQYLGTMF
+637 
-649 LNSIKDKG
+649 
-657 LYAQE
+657 
-662 LSEEISS
+662 
-669 GKSITV
+669 
-675 PKYIKECF
+675 
-683 KWMADKNEL
+683 

>member
-15 NFRTFKEKQIVRFT
+15 NFRTFKEKQIIRFT

-63 NDFSKIETK
+63 NDFCKTETK

-82 TVTIN
+82 TVTVN
-87 LQKSNKEGSD
+87 LQKSNKEDSD
-97 SDDLLAIRTWLTDID
+97 SDDLLAIRNWLTDID

-149 LEDEFLPK
+149 LEDQFLPK

-186 IRDAEKRMNS
+186 IRDAEKSMNS

-218 ELKKSDIEKK
+218 ELKKSDVEEK
-228 MQKRHKDFHVL
+228 MQKRHKDFHGL

-321 LQQSRSSSYFGDNS
+321 LQQSRSNSYFGDNS

-411 GKAFNENPK
+411 GKVFNENPK

-432 RSNLFFTNQIIFVEG
+432 RSNLFFTNQIIFIEG

-459 VNTSGIQNS
+459 ANTSGIQNNR
-468 HISIINL
+468 ISIINL

-522 QGKPDSIN
+522 QEKPDSIN

-537 SLNASNIAV
+537 SLNSSNIAV

-568 MDNTDPQKFIFF
+568 MDNTDPQKFIFL

-589 AWEKINDVDI
+589 AWKKINDVDI

-626 LGIDDLSEMTN
+626 LGIDDLSEMTDQ
-637 RKLIKQYLGTMF
+637 KLIKQYLGTMF

-683 KWMADKNEL
+683 KWMADKNGL

>member
-1 MENIK
+1 M
-6 LFISSVEIT
+6 FISSVEIT
-15 NFRTFKEKQIVRFT
+15 NFRTFKEKQIIRFT

-63 NDFSKIETK
+63 NDFSKTETK
-72 EELKNSSPKI
+72 EELKNCSPKI
-82 TVTIN
+82 TVSVN

-97 SDDLLAIRTWLTDID
+97 SDDLLAIRNWLTDID

-137 KDLDNIDSVWLE
+137 KDLDDIGSVWLE

-209 IDYDLKSNE
+209 IDYDLKSNK
-218 ELKKSDIEKK
+218 ELKKPDIEKM
-228 MQKRHKDFHVL
+228 MQKRHKDFHDL
-239 AVNLLKNLSPRFK
+239 AVRLLNNLSPRFK
-252 EGKKEMLKYLS
+252 EGKKEMLKYSS

-321 LQQSRSSSYFGDNS
+321 LQQSRDNSYFGDNS
-335 SIFPFLLIEE
+335 SVFPFLLIEE

-357 FLKFLRNNIKDG
+357 FLKFLQNNIKDG

-396 IVLSKYKSDIKIGYP
+396 IVLSKYKSGVKIGYP
-411 GKAFNENPK
+411 GETFIDNPK

-432 RSNLFFTNQIIFVEG
+432 RSNLFFTNQLILIEG

-459 VNTSGIQNS
+459 ADTSNIQNR

-475 SGRYFTPFLRMFD
+475 SGRYFIPFLRMFD
-488 TRNNP
+488 TNKNP

-498 KQVSCLTDLDPI
+498 KQIACLTDLDPVQG
-510 KGDNNISWPPIF
+510 KQNKSCPPIF
-522 QGKPDSIN
+522 QTEPDS
-530 KNIDNIK
+530 KNPNIESIKALKSANIK
-537 SLNASNIAV
+537 V
-546 FSQNE
+546 FSQDE
-551 DSGYQPNEG
+551 DSGYKSNEG
-560 WTFEYQLF
+560 WTFEYQLY
-568 MDNTDPQKFIFF
+568 MDNPDLMPLIFH
-580 DSTIMKYCS
+580 DSMRYCD
-589 AWEKINDVDI
+589 AWENLKKMSS
-599 KNTSIARISNIFDN
+599 KNLSIEKISNTFQN
-613 NVSKKIND
+613 ERSKQMDEI
-621 KLKSN
+621 LKEN
-626 LGIDDLSEMTN
+626 HNTNDLSEITDP
-637 RKLIKQYLGTMF
+637 KLIKLYLGTMF
-649 LNSIKDKG
+649 LYSIKDKG

-683 KWMADKNEL
+683 EWMADKNGL

>member
-15 NFRTFKEKQIVRFT
+15 NFRTFKEKQIIRFT

-72 EELKNSSPKI
+72 EELKNCSPKI
-82 TVTIN
+82 TVSVN

-97 SDDLLAIRTWLTDID
+97 SDDLLAIRNWLTDID

-137 KDLDNIDSVWLE
+137 KDLDDIASVWLE

-209 IDYDLKSNE
+209 IDYDLKSNK

-228 MQKRHKDFHVL
+228 MQKRHKDFHDL
-239 AVNLLKNLSPRFK
+239 AVNLLNNLSPRFK
-252 EGKKEMLKYLS
+252 EGKKEMLKYSS

-321 LQQSRSSSYFGDNS
+321 LQQSRDNSYFGDNS
-335 SIFPFLLIEE
+335 SVFPFLLIEE

-357 FLKFLRNNIKDG
+357 FLKFLQNNIKDG

-396 IVLSKYKSDIKIGYP
+396 IVLSKYKSGVKIGYP
-411 GKAFNENPK
+411 GETFIDNPK

-432 RSNLFFTNQIIFVEG
+432 RSNLFFTNQLILIEG

-459 VNTSGIQNS
+459 ADTSDIQNR

-475 SGRYFTPFLRMFD
+475 SGRYFIPFLRMFD
-488 TRNNP
+488 TNKNP

-498 KQVSCLTDLDPI
+498 KQIACLTDLDPVQG
-510 KGDNNISWPPIF
+510 KQNKSCPPIF
-522 QGKPDSIN
+522 QTEPDS
-530 KNIDNIK
+530 KNPNIESIKALKSANIK
-537 SLNASNIAV
+537 V
-546 FSQNE
+546 FSQDE
-551 DSGYQPNEG
+551 DSGYKSNEG
-560 WTFEYQLF
+560 WTFEYQLY
-568 MDNTDPQKFIFF
+568 MDNPDLMPLTFH
-580 DSTIMKYCS
+580 DSMRYCD
-589 AWEKINDVDI
+589 AWENLK
-599 KNTSIARISNIFDN
+599 KMSIENLSIEKISNTFQN
-613 NVSKKIND
+613 ERSKQID
-621 KLKSN
+621 GILKEN
-626 LGIDDLSEMTN
+626 HNTNDLSEITDS
-637 RKLIKQYLGTMF
+637 KLIKLYLGTMF
-649 LNSIKDKG
+649 LYSIKDKG

-669 GKSITV
+669 GKSITA
-675 PKYIKECF
+675 PKYIKKCF
-683 KWMADKNEL
+683 KWMADKNGL

>member
-15 NFRTFKEKQIVRFT
+15 NFRTFKEKQIIRFT

-63 NDFSKIETK
+63 NDFSKTETK
-72 EELKNSSPKI
+72 EELKNCSPKI
-82 TVTIN
+82 TVSVN

-97 SDDLLAIRTWLTDID
+97 SDDLLAIRNWLTDID

-137 KDLDNIDSVWLE
+137 KDLDDIGSVWLE

-228 MQKRHKDFHVL
+228 MQKRHKDFHEL
-239 AVNLLKNLSPRFK
+239 AVKLLNNLSPRFK
-252 EGKKEMLKYLS
+252 EGKKEMLKYSS

-321 LQQSRSSSYFGDNS
+321 LQQSRSNSYFGDNS
-335 SIFPFLLIEE
+335 SVFPFLLIEE

-357 FLKFLRNNIKDG
+357 FLKFLQNNIKDG

-396 IVLSKYKSDIKIGYP
+396 IVLSKYKSGVKIGYP
-411 GKAFNENPK
+411 GETFIDNPK

-432 RSNLFFTNQIIFVEG
+432 RSNLFFTNQLILIEG

-459 VNTSGIQNS
+459 ADTSNIQNR

-475 SGRYFTPFLRMFD
+475 SGRYFIPFLRMFD
-488 TRNNP
+488 TNKNP

-498 KQVSCLTDLDPI
+498 KQIACLTDLDPVQG
-510 KGDNNISWPPIF
+510 KQNKSCPPIF
-522 QGKPDSIN
+522 QAEPDS
-530 KNIDNIK
+530 KNPNIESIKALKSANIK
-537 SLNASNIAV
+537 V
-546 FSQNE
+546 FSQDE
-551 DSGYQPNEG
+551 DSGYKSNEG
-560 WTFEYQLF
+560 WTFEYQLY
-568 MDNTDPQKFIFF
+568 MDNPDLMPLIFH
-580 DSTIMKYCS
+580 DSMRYCD
-589 AWEKINDVDI
+589 AWENLK
-599 KNTSIARISNIFDN
+599 KMSIENLSIEKISNTFQN
-613 NVSKKIND
+613 ERSKQMDGI
-621 KLKSN
+621 LKEN
-626 LGIDDLSEMTN
+626 HNTNDLSEITDP
-637 RKLIKQYLGTMF
+637 KLIKLYLGTMF
-649 LNSIKDKG
+649 LYSIKDKG

-683 KWMADKNEL
+683 KWMADKNGL

>member
-15 NFRTFKEKQIVRFT
+15 NFRTFKEKQIIRFT

-72 EELKNSSPKI
+72 EELKNCSPKI
-82 TVTIN
+82 TVSVN

-97 SDDLLAIRTWLTDID
+97 SDDLLAIRNWLTDID

-137 KDLDNIDSVWLE
+137 KDLDDIASVWLE

-209 IDYDLKSNE
+209 IDYDLKSNK

-228 MQKRHKDFHVL
+228 MQKRHKDFHDL
-239 AVNLLKNLSPRFK
+239 AVNLLNNLSPRFK
-252 EGKKEMLKYLS
+252 EGKKEMLKYSS

-321 LQQSRSSSYFGDNS
+321 LQQSRDNSYFGDNS
-335 SIFPFLLIEE
+335 SVFPFLLIEE

-357 FLKFLRNNIKDG
+357 FLKFLQNNIKDG

-396 IVLSKYKSDIKIGYP
+396 IVLSKYKSGVKIGYP
-411 GKAFNENPK
+411 GETFIDNPK

-432 RSNLFFTNQIIFVEG
+432 RSNLFFTNQLILIEG

-459 VNTSGIQNS
+459 ADTSNIQNR

-475 SGRYFTPFLRMFD
+475 SGRYFIPFLRMFD
-488 TRNNP
+488 TNKNP

-498 KQVSCLTDLDPI
+498 KQIACLTDLDPVQG
-510 KGDNNISWPPIF
+510 KQNKSCPPIF
-522 QGKPDSIN
+522 QAEPDS
-530 KNIDNIK
+530 KNPNIESIKALKSANIK
-537 SLNASNIAV
+537 V
-546 FSQNE
+546 FSQDE
-551 DSGYQPNEG
+551 DSDYKSNEG
-560 WTFEYQLF
+560 WTFEYQLY
-568 MDNTDPQKFIFF
+568 MDNPDLMPLIFH
-580 DSTIMKYCS
+580 DSMRYCD
-589 AWEKINDVDI
+589 AWENLK
-599 KNTSIARISNIFDN
+599 KMSIENLSIEKISNTFQN
-613 NVSKKIND
+613 ERSKQID
-621 KLKSN
+621 GILKEN
-626 LGIDDLSEMTN
+626 LNTNDLSEITDH
-637 RKLIKQYLGTMF
+637 KLIKLYLGTMF
-649 LNSIKDKG
+649 LYSIKDKG

-675 PKYIKECF
+675 PKYIKKCF
-683 KWMADKNEL
+683 KWMADKNGL

>member
-1 MENIK
+1 M
-6 LFISSVEIT
+6 FISSVEIT
-15 NFRTFKEKQIVRFT
+15 NFRTFKEKQIIRFT

-72 EELKNSSPKI
+72 EELKNCSPKI
-82 TVTIN
+82 TVSVN

-97 SDDLLAIRTWLTDID
+97 SDDLLAIRNWLTDID

-137 KDLDNIDSVWLE
+137 KDLDDIGSVWLE

-228 MQKRHKDFHVL
+228 MQKRHKDFHDL
-239 AVNLLKNLSPRFK
+239 AVNLLNNLSPRFK
-252 EGKKEMLKYLS
+252 EGKKEMLKYSS

-321 LQQSRSSSYFGDNS
+321 LQQSRSNSYFGDNS
-335 SIFPFLLIEE
+335 SVFPFLLIEE

-357 FLKFLRNNIKDG
+357 FLKFLQNNIKDG

-396 IVLSKYKSDIKIGYP
+396 IVLSKYKSGVKIGYP
-411 GKAFNENPK
+411 GETFIDNPK

-432 RSNLFFTNQIIFVEG
+432 RSNLFFTNQLILIEG

-459 VNTSGIQNS
+459 ADTSNIQNR

-475 SGRYFTPFLRMFD
+475 SGRYFIPFLRMFD
-488 TRNNP
+488 TNKNP
-493 NTAIY
+493 DTAIY
-498 KQVSCLTDLDPI
+498 KQIACLTDLDPVQG
-510 KGDNNISWPPIF
+510 KQNKSCPPIF
-522 QGKPDSIN
+522 QAEPDS
-530 KNIDNIK
+530 KNPNIESIKALKSANIK
-537 SLNASNIAV
+537 V
-546 FSQNE
+546 FSQDE
-551 DSGYQPNEG
+551 DSGYKSNEG
-560 WTFEYQLF
+560 WTFEYQLY
-568 MDNTDPQKFIFF
+568 MDNPDLMPLIFH
-580 DSTIMKYCS
+580 DSMRYCD
-589 AWEKINDVDI
+589 AWENLKKMSI
-599 KNTSIARISNIFDN
+599 KNLSIEKISNTFQN
-613 NVSKKIND
+613 ERSKQMDGI
-621 KLKSN
+621 LKEN
-626 LGIDDLSEMTN
+626 HNTNDLSEITDP
-637 RKLIKQYLGTMF
+637 KLIKLYLGTMF
-649 LNSIKDKG
+649 LYSIKDKG

-683 KWMADKNEL
+683 KWMADKNGL

>member
-1 MENIK
+1 M
-6 LFISSVEIT
+6 FISSVEIT
-15 NFRTFKEKQIVRFT
+15 NFRTFKEKQIIRFT

-63 NDFSKIETK
+63 NDFSKTETK
-72 EELKNSSPKI
+72 EELKNCSPKI
-82 TVTIN
+82 TVSVN

-97 SDDLLAIRTWLTDID
+97 SDDLLAIRNWLTDID

-137 KDLDNIDSVWLE
+137 KDLDDIGSVWLE

-228 MQKRHKDFHVL
+228 MQKRHKDFHDL
-239 AVNLLKNLSPRFK
+239 AVKLLNNLSPRFK
-252 EGKKEMLKYLS
+252 EGKKELLKYSS

-321 LQQSRSSSYFGDNS
+321 LQQSRSNSYFGDNS
-335 SIFPFLLIEE
+335 SVFPFLLIEE

-357 FLKFLRNNIKDG
+357 FLKFLQNNIKDG

-396 IVLSKYKSDIKIGYP
+396 IVLSKYKSGVKIGYP
-411 GKAFNENPK
+411 GETFIDNPK

-432 RSNLFFTNQIIFVEG
+432 RSNLFFTNQLILIEG

-459 VNTSGIQNS
+459 ADTSNIQNR

-475 SGRYFTPFLRMFD
+475 SGRYFIPFLRMFD
-488 TRNNP
+488 TNKNP

-498 KQVSCLTDLDPI
+498 KQIACLTDLDPVQG
-510 KGDNNISWPPIF
+510 KQNKSCPPIF
-522 QGKPDSIN
+522 QAEPDN
-530 KNIDNIK
+530 KNPNIESIKALKSANIK
-537 SLNASNIAV
+537 V
-546 FSQNE
+546 FSQDE
-551 DSGYQPNEG
+551 DSDYKSNEG
-560 WTFEYQLF
+560 WTFEYQLY
-568 MDNTDPQKFIFF
+568 MDNPDLMPLIFH
-580 DSTIMKYCS
+580 DSMRYCD
-589 AWEKINDVDI
+589 AWENLK
-599 KNTSIARISNIFDN
+599 KMSIENLSIEKISNTFQN
-613 NVSKKIND
+613 ERSKQID
-621 KLKSN
+621 GILKEN
-626 LGIDDLSEMTN
+626 HNANDLSEITDS
-637 RKLIKQYLGTMF
+637 KLIKLYLGTMF
-649 LNSIKDKG
+649 LYSIKDKG

-675 PKYIKECF
+675 PKYIKKCF
-683 KWMADKNEL
+683 KWMADKNGL

>member
-15 NFRTFKEKQIVRFT
+15 NFRTFKEKQIIRFT

-63 NDFSKIETK
+63 NDFSKTETK
-72 EELKNSSPKI
+72 EELKNCSPKI
-82 TVTIN
+82 TVSVN

-97 SDDLLAIRTWLTDID
+97 SDDLLAIRNWLTDID

-122 FQLPTKYEKAYLDAV
+122 FQLPTKYEKAYLNAV
-137 KDLDNIDSVWLE
+137 KDLDDIGSVWLE

-209 IDYDLKSNE
+209 IDYDLKSNK
-218 ELKKSDIEKK
+218 ELKKPDIEKM
-228 MQKRHKDFHVL
+228 MQKRHKDFHDL
-239 AVNLLKNLSPRFK
+239 AVRLLNNLSPRFK
-252 EGKKEMLKYLS
+252 EGKKEMLKYSS

-321 LQQSRSSSYFGDNS
+321 LQQSRDNSYFGDNS
-335 SIFPFLLIEE
+335 SVFPFLLIEE

-357 FLKFLRNNIKDG
+357 FLKFLQNNIKDG

-383 SPNITAAASLDDL
+383 SPNFTAAASLDDL
-396 IVLSKYKSDIKIGYP
+396 IVLSKYKSGVKIGYP
-411 GKAFNENPK
+411 GETFIDNPK

-432 RSNLFFTNQIIFVEG
+432 RSNLFFTNQLILIEG

-459 VNTSGIQNS
+459 ADTSNIQNR

-475 SGRYFTPFLRMFD
+475 SGRYFIPFLRMFD
-488 TRNNP
+488 TNKNP

-498 KQVSCLTDLDPI
+498 KQIACLTDLDPVQG
-510 KGDNNISWPPIF
+510 KQNKSCPPIF
-522 QGKPDSIN
+522 QTEPDS
-530 KNIDNIK
+530 KNPNIESIKALKSANIK
-537 SLNASNIAV
+537 V
-546 FSQNE
+546 FSQDE
-551 DSGYQPNEG
+551 DSGYKSNEG
-560 WTFEYQLF
+560 WTFEYQLY
-568 MDNTDPQKFIFF
+568 MDNPDLMPLIFH
-580 DSTIMKYCS
+580 DSMRYCD
-589 AWEKINDVDI
+589 AWENLKKMSSENL
-599 KNTSIARISNIFDN
+599 SIEKISNTFQN
-613 NVSKKIND
+613 ERSKQMDEI
-621 KLKSN
+621 LKEN
-626 LGIDDLSEMTN
+626 HNTNDLSEITDP
-637 RKLIKQYLGTMF
+637 KLIKLYLGTMF
-649 LNSIKDKG
+649 LYSIKDKG

-683 KWMADKNEL
+683 EWMADKNGL

>member
-1 MENIK
+1 M
-6 LFISSVEIT
+6 FISSVEIT
-15 NFRTFKEKQIVRFT
+15 NFRTFKEKQTIRFT

-63 NDFSKIETK
+63 NDFSKTETK
-72 EELKNSSPKI
+72 EELKNCSPKI
-82 TVTIN
+82 TVSVN

-97 SDDLLAIRTWLTDID
+97 SDDLLAIRNWLTDID

-137 KDLDNIDSVWLE
+137 KDLDDIGSVWLE

-209 IDYDLKSNE
+209 IDYDLKSNK
-218 ELKKSDIEKK
+218 ELKKSDIEKT
-228 MQKRHKDFHVL
+228 MQKRHKDFHDL
-239 AVNLLKNLSPRFK
+239 AVKLLNNLSPRFK
-252 EGKKEMLKYLS
+252 EGKKEMLKYSS

-321 LQQSRSSSYFGDNS
+321 LQQSRDNSYFGDNS
-335 SIFPFLLIEE
+335 SVFPFLLIEE

-357 FLKFLRNNIKDG
+357 FLKFLQNNIKDG

-396 IVLSKYKSDIKIGYP
+396 IVLSKYKSGVKIGYP
-411 GKAFNENPK
+411 GETFIDNPK

-432 RSNLFFTNQIIFVEG
+432 RSNLFFTNQLILIEG

-459 VNTSGIQNS
+459 ADTSSIQNR

-475 SGRYFTPFLRMFD
+475 SGRYFIPFLRMFD
-488 TRNNP
+488 TNKNP

-498 KQVSCLTDLDPI
+498 KQIACLTDLDPVQG
-510 KGDNNISWPPIF
+510 KQNKSCPPIF
-522 QGKPDSIN
+522 QTEPDS
-530 KNIDNIK
+530 KNPNIESIKALKSANIK
-537 SLNASNIAV
+537 V
-546 FSQNE
+546 FSQDE
-551 DSGYQPNEG
+551 DSGYKSNEG
-560 WTFEYQLF
+560 WTFEYQLY
-568 MDNTDPQKFIFF
+568 MDNPDLMPLIFH
-580 DSTIMKYCS
+580 DSMRYCD
-589 AWEKINDVDI
+589 AWENLK
-599 KNTSIARISNIFDN
+599 KMSIENLSIEKISNTFQN
-613 NVSKKIND
+613 ERSKQMDGI
-621 KLKSN
+621 LKEN
-626 LGIDDLSEMTN
+626 HNTNDLSEITN
-637 RKLIKQYLGTMF
+637 PKLTKLYLGTMF
-649 LNSIKDKG
+649 LYSIKDKG

-683 KWMADKNEL
+683 KWMADKNGL

>member
-15 NFRTFKEKQIVRFT
+15 NFRTFKEKQIIRFT

-63 NDFSKIETK
+63 NDFSKTETK
-72 EELKNSSPKI
+72 EELKNCSPKI
-82 TVTIN
+82 TVSVN

-97 SDDLLAIRTWLTDID
+97 SDDLLAIRNWLTDID

-137 KDLDNIDSVWLE
+137 KDLDDIGSVWLE

-209 IDYDLKSNE
+209 IDYDLKSND

-228 MQKRHKDFHVL
+228 MQKRHKDFHDL
-239 AVNLLKNLSPRFK
+239 AVKLLNNLSPRFK
-252 EGKKEMLKYLS
+252 EGKKEMLKYSS

-321 LQQSRSSSYFGDNS
+321 LQQSRDNSYFGDNS
-335 SIFPFLLIEE
+335 SVFPFLLIEE

-357 FLKFLRNNIKDG
+357 FLKFLQNNIKDG

-396 IVLSKYKSDIKIGYP
+396 IVLSKYKSGVKIGYP
-411 GKAFNENPK
+411 GETFIDNPK

-432 RSNLFFTNQIIFVEG
+432 RSNLFFTNQLILIEG

-459 VNTSGIQNS
+459 ADTSNIQNR

-475 SGRYFTPFLRMFD
+475 SGRYFIPFLRMFD
-488 TRNNP
+488 TNKNP
-493 NTAIY
+493 NAAIY
-498 KQVSCLTDLDPI
+498 KQIACLTDLDPVQG
-510 KGDNNISWPPIF
+510 KQNKSCPPIF
-522 QGKPDSIN
+522 QAEPDN
-530 KNIDNIK
+530 KNPNIESIKALKSANIK
-537 SLNASNIAV
+537 V
-546 FSQNE
+546 FSQDE
-551 DSGYQPNEG
+551 DSDYKSNEG
-560 WTFEYQLF
+560 WTFEYQLY
-568 MDNTDPQKFIFF
+568 MDNPDLMPLIFH
-580 DSTIMKYCS
+580 DSMRYCD
-589 AWEKINDVDI
+589 AWENLK
-599 KNTSIARISNIFDN
+599 KMSIENLSIEKISNTFQN
-613 NVSKKIND
+613 ERSKQID
-621 KLKSN
+621 GILKEN
-626 LGIDDLSEMTN
+626 HNTNDLSEITDS
-637 RKLIKQYLGTMF
+637 KLIKLYLGTMF
-649 LNSIKDKG
+649 LYSIKDKG

-675 PKYIKECF
+675 PKYIKKCF
-683 KWMADKNEL
+683 KWMADKNGL

>member
-1 MENIK
+1 MGNIK

-15 NFRTFKEKQIVRFT
+15 NFRTFKEKQIIRFT

-72 EELKNSSPKI
+72 EELKNCSPKI
-82 TVTIN
+82 TVSVN

-97 SDDLLAIRTWLTDID
+97 SDDLLAIRNWLTDID

-137 KDLDNIDSVWLE
+137 KDLDDIGSVWLE

-228 MQKRHKDFHVL
+228 MQKRHKDFHDL
-239 AVNLLKNLSPRFK
+239 AVNLLNNLSPRFK
-252 EGKKEMLKYLS
+252 EGKKEMLKYSS

-321 LQQSRSSSYFGDNS
+321 LQQSRSNSYFGDNS
-335 SIFPFLLIEE
+335 SVFPFLLIEE

-357 FLKFLRNNIKDG
+357 FLKFLQNNIKDG

-396 IVLSKYKSDIKIGYP
+396 IVLSKYKSGVKIGYP
-411 GKAFNENPK
+411 GETFIDNPK

-432 RSNLFFTNQIIFVEG
+432 RSNLFFTNQLILIEG

-459 VNTSGIQNS
+459 ADTSNIQNR

-475 SGRYFTPFLRMFD
+475 SGRYFIPFLRMFD
-488 TRNNP
+488 TNKNP
-493 NTAIY
+493 DTAIY
-498 KQVSCLTDLDPI
+498 KQIACLTDLDPVQG
-510 KGDNNISWPPIF
+510 KQNKSCPPIF
-522 QGKPDSIN
+522 QAEPDS
-530 KNIDNIK
+530 KNPNIESIKALKSANIK
-537 SLNASNIAV
+537 V
-546 FSQNE
+546 FSQDE
-551 DSGYQPNEG
+551 DSGYKSNEG
-560 WTFEYQLF
+560 WTFEYQLY
-568 MDNTDPQKFIFF
+568 MDNPDLMPLIFH
-580 DSTIMKYCS
+580 DSMRYCD
-589 AWEKINDVDI
+589 AWENLKKMSI
-599 KNTSIARISNIFDN
+599 KNLSIEKISNTFQN
-613 NVSKKIND
+613 ERSKQMDGI
-621 KLKSN
+621 LKEN
-626 LGIDDLSEMTN
+626 HNTNDLSEITDP
-637 RKLIKQYLGTMF
+637 KLIKLYLGTMF
-649 LNSIKDKG
+649 LYSIKDKG

-683 KWMADKNEL
+683 KWMADKNGL

>member
-15 NFRTFKEKQIVRFT
+15 NFRTFKEKQIIRFT

-72 EELKNSSPKI
+72 EELKNCSPKI
-82 TVTIN
+82 TVSVN

-97 SDDLLAIRTWLTDID
+97 SDDLLAIRNWLTDID

-137 KDLDNIDSVWLE
+137 KDLDDIGSVWLE

-209 IDYDLKSNE
+209 IDYDLKSNK
-218 ELKKSDIEKK
+218 ELKKPDIEKM
-228 MQKRHKDFHVL
+228 MQKRHKDFHDL
-239 AVNLLKNLSPRFK
+239 AVNLLNNLSPRFK
-252 EGKKEMLKYLS
+252 EGKKEMLKYSS

-321 LQQSRSSSYFGDNS
+321 LQQSRSNSYFGDNS
-335 SIFPFLLIEE
+335 SVFPFLLIEE

-357 FLKFLRNNIKDG
+357 FLKFLQNNIKDG

-396 IVLSKYKSDIKIGYP
+396 IVLSKYKSGVKIGYP
-411 GKAFNENPK
+411 GETFIDNPK

-432 RSNLFFTNQIIFVEG
+432 RSNLFFTNQLILIEG

-459 VNTSGIQNS
+459 ADTSNIQNR

-475 SGRYFTPFLRMFD
+475 SGRYFIPFLRMFD
-488 TRNNP
+488 TNKNP
-493 NTAIY
+493 DTAIY
-498 KQVSCLTDLDPI
+498 KQIACLTDLDPVQG
-510 KGDNNISWPPIF
+510 KQNKSCPPIF
-522 QGKPDSIN
+522 QTEPDS
-530 KNIDNIK
+530 KNPNIESIKALKLANIK
-537 SLNASNIAV
+537 V
-546 FSQNE
+546 FSQDE
-551 DSGYQPNEG
+551 DSGYKSNEG
-560 WTFEYQLF
+560 WTFEYQLY
-568 MDNTDPQKFIFF
+568 MDNPDLMPLIFH
-580 DSTIMKYCS
+580 DSMRYCD
-589 AWEKINDVDI
+589 AWENLKKMSSENL
-599 KNTSIARISNIFDN
+599 SIEKISNTFQN
-613 NVSKKIND
+613 ERSKQMDEI
-621 KLKSN
+621 LKEN
-626 LGIDDLSEMTN
+626 HNTNDLSEITDP
-637 RKLIKQYLGTMF
+637 KLIKLYLGTMF
-649 LNSIKDKG
+649 LYSIKDKG

-683 KWMADKNEL
+683 EWMADKNGL